1 MRIAIK
7 TLGCKVNQAESDAL
21 VSKLTQNGF
30 EIVDFSEKSDL
41 YLINGCA
48 VTQEAER
55 KTRQM
60 VRQALRRNTQ
70 ALVLL
75 TGCTARLFLG
85 EHKDP
90 WNGRVVI
97 LPAQDKEKEILE
109 YVSQFASPSPQ
120 QRQETSS
127 SRVRSWVKVE
137 DGCDHFCSYC
147 IVPHLRGGVRSEPPQ
162 KVLAEVQALEAKGV
176 REVVLCGINLGY
188 FGRDIAFPFIDLLEL
203 LVRKTTQVRFRLS
216 SFEPFLLTRF
226 FLERYFALGTRVC
239 PHFHLPLQSGSD
251 PVLRKMGRGYDTAFY
266 RSLVDTLRQMVPSVA
281 VTTDVMV
288 GFPGET
294 EEDFQN
300 TVHFCRAIGFS
311 RMHVF
316 SFSPRPGT
324 PAFWWEKETG
334 VKYEEKKQRERM
346 LLELAEENRDQYHR
360 QFLGK
365 TVEVVVESV
374 RSGVAF
380 GYSEHYIP
388 VRIPGIPEEKI
399 GEVIRV
405 RINRVERGFTVAEP
419 LVESEEPGGVKHV

>member
-21 VSKLTQNGF
+21 VSKLAQNGF
-30 EIVDFSEKSDL
+30 EIVDFSEESDF

-75 TGCTARLFLG
+75 TGCTARLLFK
-85 EHKDP
+85 ERKDP

-97 LPAQDKEKEILE
+97 LPVQDKEKEILE
-109 YVSQFASPSPQ
+109 CLGRFVSPSA
-120 QRQETSS
+120 QRHHKVSS

-147 IVPHLRGGVRSEPPQ
+147 IVPYLRGGVRSEPPQ
-162 KVLAEVQALEAKGV
+162 KILAEVQDLERRGV
-176 REVVLCGINLGY
+176 KEIVLCGINLGY
-188 FGRDIAFPFIDLLEL
+188 FGRDIVFPFIDLLEL
-203 LVRKTTQVRFRLS
+203 LVRKTGRVRFRLS
-216 SFEPFLLTRF
+216 SFEPFLLTRSF
-226 FLERYFALGTRVC
+226 MERYFALGRRVC

-251 PVLRKMGRGYDTAFY
+251 PILQKMGRGYDTAFY

-294 EEDFQN
+294 GEDFQN
-300 TVHFCRAIGFS
+300 TVHFCRVIGFS

-324 PAFWWEKETG
+324 PAFRWEKGMG
-334 VKYEEKKQRERM
+334 VKCEEKKQRERT
-346 LLELAEENRDQYHR
+346 LLKLAEENRYQYHR
-360 QFLGK
+360 QFLDK
-365 TVEVVVESV
+365 TVEVVLESV
-374 RSGVAF
+374 RSGMTF
-380 GYSEHYIP
+380 GYSENYIP
-388 VRIPGIPEEKI
+388 VRIPGVPEGKV
-399 GEVIRV
+399 GEVVRV
-405 RINRVERGFTVAEP
+405 KINRVERDFVVAEP
-419 LVESEEPGGVKHV
+419 LVESEEPDGVKHV

>member
-7 TLGCKVNQAESDAL
+7 TLGCKVNQAESEALILAL
-21 VSKLTQNGF
+21 VQNGF
-30 EIVDFSEKSDL
+30 EVVDFSQESDL
-41 YLINGCA
+41 YIVNGCA

-60 VRQALRRNTQ
+60 VHQALRRNAQ

-75 TGCTARLFLG
+75 VGCTARLFWR
-85 EHKDP
+85 ENEDP
-90 WNGRVVI
+90 WDGRVVI
-97 LPAQDKEKEILE
+97 LPAQDKEKAVLE
-109 YVSQFASPSPQ
+109 YVSRLIPPLPRLHREFP
-120 QRQETSS
+120 S

-147 IVPHLRGGVRSEPPQ
+147 IVPHLRGGIRSVAPQ
-162 KVLAEVQALEAKGV
+162 RILDEVQRLEAKGV

-203 LVRKTTQVRFRLS
+203 LVRETKGIRFRLS
-216 SFEPFLLTRF
+216 SLEPFLLTGE
-226 FLERYFALGTRVC
+226 FLERYVSLGKRVC

-251 PVLRKMGRGYDTAFY
+251 RILQRMGRGYDTAFY
-266 RSLVDTLRQMVPSVA
+266 RSLVDTLRQMVSSVA
-281 VTTDVMV
+281 ITTDVMV

-294 EEDFQN
+294 EDDFQK
-300 TVHFCRAIGFS
+300 TVHFCRTVGFA

-324 PAFWWEKETG
+324 LAFQWEREMG
-334 VKYEEKKQRERM
+334 VKQGDKKRREKV
-346 LLELAEENRDQYHR
+346 LLELAEESRAQYHR

-365 TVEVVVESV
+365 TVEVVIESV

-380 GYSEHYIP
+380 GYSEQYIP
-388 VRIPGIPEEKI
+388 VRIPGVMEKKI
-399 GEVIRV
+399 GEVLRV
-405 RINRVERGFTVAEP
+405 RIKEVESNWVVAESP
-419 LVESEEPGGVKHV
+419 FHQEELSAMGCV